1 MAKIKRFGIIKTAC
15 FMGIYGFFIGVI
27 GVLFTMVLIIIISG
41 NLSDISSTFLPSLG
55 SGLLSVILLPIIYG
69 VVFFLIGLVFT
80 PLMNL
85 ILKMINGLDWDIE
98 IQQETSPIPMQ
109 NLEYSQGP
117 PRQY

>member
-1 MAKIKRFGIIKTAC
+1 MGVIKTAC
-15 FMGIYGFFIGVI
+15 FSGIYGFFLGVI
-27 GVLFTMVLIIIISG
+27 FLLYLMILSLVLSVS
-41 NLSDISSTFLPSLG
+41 LSDMSTGIFPSFFDGILG
-55 SGLLSVILLPIIYG
+55 ILLIPILYGVIL
-69 VVFFLIGLVFT
+69 FLIGLVFT

-98 IQQETSPIPMQ
+98 IEQQTPVVVPSQ